1 MIDEVVFT
9 FFTLY
14 FSPPRT
20 KVIFTLFSKVDLF
33 CGFCDKVMTNSG
45 FVPCKEFSTGKT
57 MDAPEKSK
65 DLFEKSSTPPVQA
78 NP

>member
-1 MIDEVVFT
+1 
-9 FFTLY
+9 
-14 FSPPRT
+14 
-20 KVIFTLFSKVDLF
+20 
-33 CGFCDKVMTNSG
+33 MTNSG